1 MRDHQ
6 SNSSFSSTSRRTS
19 GARGEGL
26 GSSSIGSHVKPSPE
40 TIMSRLAYWI
50 NQINPTR
57 YAHINRKCAHIVH
70 HWWAEE
76 KSAQW
81 QQWNRETDLLATNQW
96 GRQQDTREKA
106 TIGERIIIAPLDA
119 GKLFRGLSA
128 HRAQGI
134 EPGAASQHGWTG
146 RGWGKVLQR
155 KTPKQQLIIVAS
167 SWKEKSVANGWGRW

>member
-6 SNSSFSSTSRRTS
+6 SNSSFSSASRRTS

-26 GSSSIGSHVKPSPE
+26 GSSSMGSHVKPSPE

-76 KSAQW
+76 KSVQW
-81 QQWNRETDLLATNQW
+81 QQWNWSFGNEPMEEEAGHTRIGNNRRKDNYRTA
-96 GRQQDTREKA
+96 GCRQAISRSVSTSC
-106 TIGERIIIAPLDA
+106 TG
-119 GKLFRGLSA
+119 
-128 HRAQGI
+128 HRA
-134 EPGAASQHGWTG
+134 G
-146 RGWGKVLQR
+146 RSLTAWLNRAWGGGKVLQR
-155 KTPKQQLIIVAS
+155 KTPKQQLIIVAR